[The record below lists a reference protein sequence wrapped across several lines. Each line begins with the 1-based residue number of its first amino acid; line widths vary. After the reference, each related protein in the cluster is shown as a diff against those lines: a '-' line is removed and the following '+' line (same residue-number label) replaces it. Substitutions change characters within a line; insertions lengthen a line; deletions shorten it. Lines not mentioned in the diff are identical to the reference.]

1 MFCFDGHADQLAAKS
16 GPGDDAVVEKRMS
29 PQKHPTDMAQSG
41 TGPEGQGRTRRHGF
55 KGASGCPCETRA
67 RLGGSPG
74 GEQRPSRKRFAPLEP
89 CPTGDVDAGDH
100 ALRVSELCSLR
111 WDAIDLESGLM
122 HVRRLKNGTPSVHPL
137 RGVEIRALRRLER
150 ETPVSPYV
158 FTTERRGPM
167 TPAGFRKTL
176 AAIAEAA
183 SFPFPIHPHMLRHS
197 AGYKLVNDREDTRSV
212 QHYMGHKN
220 IQHTVRY
227 TELATG
233 RFDSFWED

>member
-1 MFCFDGHADQLAAKS
+1 MENKPLSPKSKPRPNTVNGKVPPPRRPNAARRPREYLTEKEVDQLIETAR
-16 GPGDDAVVEKRMS
+16 KR
-29 PQKHPTDMAQSG
+29 G
-41 TGPEGQGRTRRHGF
+41 RHGHRDST
-55 KGASGCPCETRA
+55 AILVAYR
-67 RLGGSPG
+67 
-74 GEQRPSRKRFAPLEP
+74 
-89 CPTGDVDAGDH
+89 H